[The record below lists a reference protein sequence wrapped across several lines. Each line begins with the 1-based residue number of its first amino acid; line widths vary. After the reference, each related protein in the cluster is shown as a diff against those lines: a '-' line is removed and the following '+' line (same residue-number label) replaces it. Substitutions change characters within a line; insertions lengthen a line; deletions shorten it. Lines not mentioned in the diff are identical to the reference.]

1 MFRKQGKQV
10 YLTQKKF
17 FLDNMTALAL
27 QTIITVSRRRSLI
40 FDLVLTSVKTVGL
53 ENLFQNNLKQMT
65 EFSP

>member
-1 MFRKQGKQV
+1 
-10 YLTQKKF
+10 
-17 FLDNMTALAL
+17 MTALAL